1 MARRTYHHGDL
12 RQALVDATVAIATEE
27 GLDSITMRSVSARA
41 GVSEAAPYHHFAN
54 KADLLAAAAAL
65 AFRNLDVAIEAAI
78 ESARSEGRDPA
89 VGAADGYISFSLAN
103 QGQYDLIFGRHIVEL
118 SIDQRDEVRAS
129 GRSTIEAAIAAID
142 ESLSTRK
149 ASVAAEE
156 VFPLFRAILHGIVG
170 LVREKELGPDTTV
183 DEALELSRRGVAA
196 LLDGVSR
203 MESP

>member
-142 ESLSTRK
+142 ESLSTRE
-149 ASVAAEE
+149 ASVTAEQ
-156 VFPLFRAILHGIVG
+156 VLPLFRAILHGIVG
-170 LVREKELGPDTTV
+170 LAREKELGPDTTV

-203 MESP
+203 MESQ